1 MYGSKYYLDQV
12 SLDSGYYWN
21 SLTVNGKAT
30 QFYDILT
37 VDSSNNIL
45 ATVTNVAPPT
55 NVTINATNILG
66 IITSNFNY
74 QMINEIVDETEELI
88 NLPFIPATGVNNYK
102 KVSSDFFSQILS
114 GTISGNIIK
123 DIISESAVDKS
134 VTYGDMLWI
143 LTPSEIIHITD
154 SSTTYDI
161 HLTNLPEIDASMYGG
176 MIYLYDNL
184 TITSDTP
191 VLETAS
197 INLLNN

>member
-21 SLTVNGKAT
+21 SLTVNGKAV

-102 KVSSDFFSQILS
+102 KVSDDFFNHLFS
-114 GTISGNIIK
+114 GTISGSIMEDSIT
-123 DIISESAVDKS
+123 ESAVNKS
-134 VTYGDMLWI
+134 VTYGNMLWI
-143 LTPSEIIHITD
+143 IAPSEIIHITD

-161 HLTNLPEIDASMYGG
+161 HLNNSNVLGESLYAG

-184 TITSDTP
+184 TIASD
-191 VLETAS
+191 VLMETAS

>member
-45 ATVTNVAPPT
+45 ATVTNTVPPT

-88 NLPFIPATGVNNYK
+88 NLPFIPATGINNYK
-102 KVSSDFFSQILS
+102 KVSDDFFNHLLS
-114 GTISGNIIK
+114 GTISGDIMK
-123 DIISESAVDKS
+123 DSITESAVDKS
-134 VTYGDMLWI
+134 VTYGNMLWI
-143 LTPSEIIHITD
+143 LAPSEIIHITD

-161 HLTNLPEIDASMYGG
+161 HLNSSNVLGESLYVG

-184 TITSDTP
+184 TIISDISI
-191 VLETAS
+191 ETAS